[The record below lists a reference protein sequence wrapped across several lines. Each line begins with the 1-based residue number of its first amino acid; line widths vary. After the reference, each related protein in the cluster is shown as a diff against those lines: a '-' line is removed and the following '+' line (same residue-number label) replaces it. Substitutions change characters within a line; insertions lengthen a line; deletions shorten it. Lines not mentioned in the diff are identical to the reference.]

1 MTDQIPGTG
10 SPPEGQAPAPIP
22 PPPAPPP
29 ERPPRNGAVSV
40 LMVIGGVILLLPGLC
55 SLFFI
60 VMLGS
65 NTGSV
70 GPLGALWLI
79 CFIISAG
86 GIAML
91 VRAFR

>member
-22 PPPAPPP
+22 PPPD
-29 ERPPRNGAVSV
+29 RPPRNATVSV

-55 SLFFI
+55 SLFFM

-70 GPLGALWLI
+70 GALGLLWLS